1 MLLLAS
7 PPPQTRGN
15 EGSSPPPRNFNTQIG
30 PRAPQA
36 SGMQQLHGKPHGGS
50 DGEAPHCFPRHLPEG
65 KAPITLAPAS
75 VCRRVIQ
82 HMCFQRAGGEGDLPL
97 TYFLLLLEVLISMQN
112 SASRQK
118 LSLGSGFT
126 SALHG
131 SLHHRSHQFQPG
143 CSRFTPLPVPGRS
156 DLVLPSST
164 ENCRLSRSRFWPGK
178 GFTCSLG

>member
-1 MLLLAS
+1 
-7 PPPQTRGN
+7 
-15 EGSSPPPRNFNTQIG
+15 
-30 PRAPQA
+30 
-36 SGMQQLHGKPHGGS
+36 MQQLHGKPHGGS

-156 DLVLPSST
+156 DLVLPAST

-178 GFTCSLG
+178 GFTCSLDEHCTYPEEDAAVSTPRPQQPTHGFTLWFVRGFF